1 MRLVRFE
8 RGGGAAFGR
17 MEGESIR
24 PLAGPPWLSLEAVGP
39 ALPAEKVRL
48 LAPVQPSKIIAL
60 GLNYKDHAAEAGLE
74 APAEPMLFS
83 KAVSSIIGP
92 GQTIL
97 LPAWAGRIDYEAE
110 LGAVIGRPAKKVPA
124 DKAMDYVLG
133 LTCLNDVTARQLQ
146 AQDGQFTRAKGF
158 DTFCPLGPWI
168 ETDLD
173 PSDLPVR
180 AELNRCLVQDG
191 RTSQMIFSLPEIIA
205 FISRVMTLLPGDVIA
220 TGTPAGIGPLAEGD
234 VIVVEVG
241 GVGRLENPVAAEEE
255 AQTQGGR
262 VSKRR
267 MAG

>member
-8 RGGGAAFGR
+8 SGKGAAFGR

-24 PLAGPPWLSLEAVGP
+24 PLAGPPWLGLEAVGP
-39 ALPAEKVRL
+39 ALPAERVKL
-48 LAPVQPSKIIAL
+48 LAPVQPSKIIAV
-60 GLNYKDHAAEAGLE
+60 GLNYKDHAAEAGME
-74 APAEPMLFS
+74 IPAEPMLFS

-97 LPAWAGRIDYEAE
+97 LPDWAGRIDYEAE
-110 LGAVIGRPAKKVPA
+110 LGVVIGRPAKKIPVEQ
-124 DKAMDYVLG
+124 AMDYVLG

-146 AQDGQFTRAKGF
+146 AQDVQFTRGKGF

-180 AELNRCLVQDG
+180 AELNHRLVQDG
-191 RTSQMIFSLPEIIA
+191 RTNQMIFTLPEIIA
-205 FISRVMTLLPGDVIA
+205 HISQAMTLYPGDVIA
-220 TGTPAGIGPLAEGD
+220 TGTPVGIGPLADGD

-241 GVGRLENPVAAEEE
+241 GVGRLENPVAAVE
-255 AQTQGGR
+255 
-262 VSKRR
+262 
-267 MAG
+267 